1 MNLEPRRNKYIGHRY
16 VPKIFGEW
24 SKDYIYEG
32 LSIVT
37 YKGESYTSK
46 KHVPKGVD
54 ILNEEYWVLTGNYN
68 AQVTHYR
75 DEVLKTKN
83 ELNKNM
89 DSLKKDVSD
98 DVTELNKNMDSFKKD
113 VSDDVTDFKKNVNND
128 FYDLNKRNGT
138 YSKHNKKGYMV
149 ILDDDTRKQSYDVL
163 YPYAKKNNVKI
174 TLGAIS
180 GRILADNTS
189 HISYDEFLEMRDSG
203 IVEYVNH
210 THTHPRLYGLSD
222 QQLEDEIL
230 QCQNFLT
237 ENGIFTKHFVY
248 PYGEVDNRIK
258 SIVAN
263 HLHSGSK
270 SNGLAIRTDN
280 KINDMYELNRMV
292 FEEELSTFENR
303 INNISEHGGLII
315 INTHSAYETFNTEKL
330 NTIINMAKNKDIE
343 IVHMSE
349 ALEKI
354 SNAIEIRDE
363 ENNLIGGV
371 SHTGYTEGI
380 FTKDTLF
387 KNYYKFDVNDPPDV
401 YETQKITMSLI
412 SNDMVNNLG
421 WPVAGQLKT
430 FRFSNDDFTYQELT
444 PFRSTKTLKRYW
456 NTTSESWSD
465 WFTIK
470 TTENDTPVSQTF
482 SNISLEPG
490 KWTNLRVENDRFKV
504 GDTIAFSYD
513 TSLPNL
519 VTITTGL
526 IATNGS
532 VMFRLINLSDTDT
545 YNIEDITFYVKKV

>member
-1 MNLEPRRNKYIGHRY
+1 MSKEPNRNIYVGHRY

-54 ILNEEYWVLTGNYN
+54 ILNEEYWILTGNYN

-83 ELNKNM
+83 
-89 DSLKKDVSD
+89 
-98 DVTELNKNMDSFKKD
+98 ELNKNMDSFKKD

-149 ILDDDTRKQSYDVL
+149 ILDDDTRKQTYDVL

-174 TLGAIS
+174 TLAAIS

-230 QCQNFLT
+230 QCQKFLT

-258 SIVAN
+258 SIVSN

-292 FEEELSTFENR
+292 FEEKLSTFENR
-303 INNISEHGGLII
+303 INNISEYGGLII

-387 KNYYKFDVNDPPDV
+387 KNYYNFDVNDPPDV

-412 SNDMVNNLG
+412 SNEMANNLG
-421 WPVAGQLKT
+421 WGVPGQLKT

-456 NTTSESWSD
+456 NATREKWSD
-465 WFTIK
+465 FFEVK
-470 TTENDTPVSQTF
+470 TTENDKTKSKEFNNIEIAPNKWVNILINDPNLMVGDVVSSTIDTALPNEVIL
-482 SNISLEPG
+482 STGRISADGE
-490 KWTNLRVENDRFKV
+490 LRFRLNNVSSEHTYTLDRF
-504 GDTIAFSYD
+504 TIY
-513 TSLPNL
+513 
-519 VTITTGL
+519 
-526 IATNGS
+526 
-532 VMFRLINLSDTDT
+532 
-545 YNIEDITFYVKKV
+545 YKKI